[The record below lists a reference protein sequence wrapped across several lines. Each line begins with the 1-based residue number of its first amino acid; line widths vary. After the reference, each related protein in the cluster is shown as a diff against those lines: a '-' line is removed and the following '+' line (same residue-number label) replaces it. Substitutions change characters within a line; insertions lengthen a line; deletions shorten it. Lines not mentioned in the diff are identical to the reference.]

1 MNDRYRISGA
11 STGYGTVPADD
22 LQLGRPVE
30 LAAFTVAPGAE
41 QSTASVLARIAAV
54 RHPVVAA
61 VLDAEQ
67 TDGRVLVAWPAPVG
81 QSIGTRGEPVRAVL
95 DALAQVADALDE
107 VHQLGLA
114 HGTLD
119 AAAVELRP
127 GTRRSVA
134 RIRRLGLMSLSAT
147 AASRRDP
154 ATVVGDRVALAALA
168 RDALVPAADDP
179 AGRIARLGP
188 PVERTQVPTLPP
200 EAIAL
205 LDSAALRPAAA
216 PSCTTLVAT
225 LRQLLRA

>member
-1 MNDRYRISGA
+1 MSDRYRISGA

-22 LQLGRPVE
+22 LHLGRPVE
-30 LAAFTVAPGAE
+30 LAAFAVAPGAA

-54 RHPVVAA
+54 HHPVVAA

-67 TDGRVLVAWPAPVG
+67 TEERVLVAWPAAVG
-81 QSIGTRGEPVRAVL
+81 PSIGTRGEPMAAVL

-127 GTRRSVA
+127 GTSGTVA
-134 RIRRLGLMSLSAT
+134 RMRRLGLLSLSAT

-154 ATVVGDRVALAALA
+154 ASAVGDRVALAALA
-168 RDALVPAADDP
+168 RDALVPATDDP

-188 PVERTQVPTLPP
+188 PVERAPNATLPP

-205 LDSAALRPAAA
+205 LDSAAVRPAAA
-216 PSCTTLVAT
+216 PSCAALVAT
-225 LRQLLRA
+225 LRQLLRS

>member
-1 MNDRYRISGA
+1 MTGRYRISGA

-22 LQLGRPVE
+22 LHLGRAVE
-30 LAAFTVAPGAE
+30 LAAFAVAPGAE
-41 QSTASVLARIAAV
+41 QTTASVLARIIAV

-67 TDGRVLVAWPAPVG
+67 TEQRVLVAWPAVVG
-81 QSIGTRGEPVRAVL
+81 PSIGTRAQPVAAVL

-107 VHQLGLA
+107 AHHLGLA
-114 HGTLD
+114 QGTLD
-119 AAAVELRP
+119 AAAIELRP
-127 GTRRSVA
+127 GSSAPVA

-154 ATVVGDRVALAALA
+154 ATAVADRLALAAVA
-168 RDALVPAADDP
+168 RDALVPAAADP
-179 AGRIARLGP
+179 ASRVARLGP
-188 PVERTQVPTLPP
+188 PVEHAPSAALPP
-200 EAIAL
+200 EAVAL

-216 PSCTTLVAT
+216 PSCTALIAT